1 MSFGGEYAFFKE
13 DSACS
18 TFGDS
23 DTVIFSKEFGKMT
36 DIRIKILVFI
46 KQGYLLSDVVRS
58 GMGRGSAFVAM
69 GKGCFSALT
78 ICFDEP
84 VDSASCASELY
95 RSSVLV
101 AVGIYQFL
109 DHFVFF
115 LFIHC

>member
-1 MSFGGEYAFFKE
+1 
-13 DSACS
+13 
-18 TFGDS
+18 
-23 DTVIFSKEFGKMT
+23 MT

>member
-58 GMGRGSAFVAM
+58 GMGRDLPLLPWEKAAFPR
-69 GKGCFSALT
+69 SRYALM
-78 ICFDEP
+78 
-84 VDSASCASELY
+84 S
-95 RSSVLV
+95 RSTVRLV
-101 AVGIYQFL
+101 HPSSIAALSLLPLVSTSS
-109 DHFVFF
+109 
-115 LFIHC
+115 